1 MVEPRDSNDRL
12 SGCSP
17 QTQHHC
23 YQVIRTTR
31 VHHHSSRS
39 SRMVS
44 VQEKVIRSRLQ
55 LGYSTPTS
63 FINRCGR
70 KETRGGVWW
79 WKVSMARV
87 QVAADTLHLNNH
99 IGVGVSGDCVGVGV
113 GIGDERVGAR
123 TVAV

>member
-1 MVEPRDSNDRL
+1 MVRKEKEDEEGDEEKSSEISCAVRKL
-12 SGCSP
+12 GCSQ

-31 VHHHSSRS
+31 VHQSSRS

-63 FINRCGR
+63 FINRLIER
-70 KETRGGVWW
+70 VKRSIDHQEAWFHSPFEIARDIIETRSVN
-79 WKVSMARV
+79 SNRI
-87 QVAADTLHLNNH
+87 LPEIH
-99 IGVGVSGDCVGVGV
+99 
-113 GIGDERVGAR
+113 
-123 TVAV
+123 

>member
-1 MVEPRDSNDRL
+1 MTNLDTDNMDAQDVNGGAILRLECKTLVEWKGRTPIEQRDSDRL
-12 SGCSP
+12 GCSQ

-31 VHHHSSRS
+31 VHQSSRS

-63 FINRCGR
+63 FINR
-70 KETRGGVWW
+70 VID
-79 WKVSMARV
+79 VDIDV
-87 QVAADTLHLNNH
+87 DVD
-99 IGVGVSGDCVGVGV
+99 VDVDVGVGV
-113 GIGDERVGAR
+113 GVG
-123 TVAV
+123 VAETR